1 MTLEEIAQGVAEV
14 TARPKTLLLTELEGT
29 CAHKE
34 LIERAGGTPVNS
46 LADSP
51 EVLLIALPGLSLDD
65 AEEESLD
72 LPDTPGWWELPCI
85 KGGDGYLVD
94 ATYLENEP
102 LAIWILATILHP
114 NVFTE
119 MLPPYSVRM
128 FPAELYKKQEDD
140 TDG

>member
-1 MTLEEIAQGVAEV
+1 MTLEEIAEGVAEV
-14 TARPKTLLLTELEGT
+14 AARPKTLLLTDLEGT
-29 CAHKE
+29 CAHTE

-51 EVLLIALPGLSLDD
+51 EVLILALPELSLDD
-65 AEEESLD
+65 AEEEALD
-72 LPDTPGWWELPCI
+72 LADTPGWWELPFV

-94 ATYLENEP
+94 ATFLENEP
-102 LAIWILATILHP
+102 LTIWILATILHP

-128 FPAELYKKQEDD
+128 LPVELYKKQDD